1 MDEKRKQ
8 TKSRLK
14 DIKTKKEFLTLVE
27 NAKLTDDEKQI
38 ACMAFVGGQGYAF
51 IADSL
56 GYSERTVKRKM
67 RHILNILT

>member
-1 MDEKRKQ
+1 MDETRKQ
-8 TKSRLK
+8 TKNRLK
-14 DIKTKKEFLTLVE
+14 DIKTKKEFLALIDG
-27 NAKLTDDEKQI
+27 AKLTDEEKKI
-38 ACMAFVGGQGYAF
+38 ACMAFICGQGYAF